1 MASKISPF
9 KSLNTQSND
18 SSIRQLCL
26 WDLLAEATRVP
37 LDAQLWMLF
46 EDLDEAI
53 VNLSIDQQIFVAGE
67 GLAGVGEIVGL
78 RAELHLQEI
87 NYLLHPEQEP
97 VMALDVFD
105 RYVRQSMVVDLE
117 QFCAAPE
124 LPEVERGYTRSVVE
138 PMSEEQVRA
147 EVIAA
152 IHDEKPES
160 PFALAHDEDIGGW
173 SARIGDCLVR
183 CGGSMG
189 FWSIVQATGLK
200 PVEIWLGLL
209 LGAGTLMERS
219 GNGDDEGFY
228 RRDGILVLGIDSF
241 ACATSEAIDLGDGG
255 TILKV

>member
-1 MASKISPF
+1 V
-9 KSLNTQSND
+9 
-18 SSIRQLCL
+18 SSGLVFIRQLSL
-26 WDLLAEATRVP
+26 WDLLAEATRMP
-37 LDAQLWMLF
+37 LDAELSMLF

-53 VNLSIDQQIFVAGE
+53 ANLSIDQQIFVAGE
-67 GLAGVGEIVGL
+67 GLARVGEIVGL
-78 RAELHLQEI
+78 RAEIHLQEI

-124 LPEVERGYTRSVVE
+124 LPEVERGYMRSVVE
-138 PMSEEQVRA
+138 PMSEEEVRA

-152 IHDEKPES
+152 IHDEEPES

-173 SARIGDCLVR
+173 SAMIGDCLMA

-189 FWSIVQATGLK
+189 FWSIVQATGLR
-200 PVEIWLGLL
+200 PVEVWLGLL

-219 GNGDDEGFY
+219 GGGDDEGFY
-228 RRDGILVLGIDSF
+228 RCGGIFVFGSDHHP
-241 ACATSEAIDLGDGG
+241 
-255 TILKV
+255 

>member
-1 MASKISPF
+1 
-9 KSLNTQSND
+9 LNPS
-18 SSIRQLCL
+18 SVGVSSGHVSIRQLSL

-53 VNLSIDQQIFVAGE
+53 AALPTEQQISVAGE
-67 GLAGVGEIVGL
+67 GLARVGEIVGL
-78 RAELHLQEI
+78 RAESYLQEI

-105 RYVRQSMVVDLE
+105 RYVRQSMVVDFE
-117 QFCAAPE
+117 QFCAALE
-124 LPEVERGYTRSVVE
+124 LPEVERGYVRSVVE
-138 PMSEEQVRA
+138 PMSEEEVRA
-147 EVIAA
+147 VVVAA
-152 IHDEKPES
+152 IHDEEPES

-173 SARIGDCLVR
+173 SARIGDCLVG

-228 RRDGILVLGIDSF
+228 GRDGILVLGDRS
-241 ACATSEAIDLGDGG
+241 ALMNYGD
-255 TILKV
+255 

>member
-1 MASKISPF
+1 
-9 KSLNTQSND
+9 LNPS
-18 SSIRQLCL
+18 SVGVSSGHISIRQLSL

-67 GLAGVGEIVGL
+67 GLARVGEIVGL

-117 QFCAAPE
+117 QFCAVPE
-124 LPEVERGYTRSVVE
+124 LPEVERGYVRAAVE
-138 PMSEEQVRA
+138 PMSEEEVRA
-147 EVIAA
+147 VVVAA
-152 IHDEKPES
+152 IHDEEPES

-189 FWSIVQATGLK
+189 LR
-200 PVEIWLGLL
+200 PVEVWLGLL
-209 LGAGTLMERS
+209 LGAGALMERS
-219 GNGDDEGFY
+219 EGGDDEGFY
-228 RRDGILVLGIDSF
+228 RRDGILVLGID
-241 ACATSEAIDLGDGG
+241 E
-255 TILKV
+255 KW

>member
-1 MASKISPF
+1 MASRNSPV
-9 KSLNTQSND
+9 KSSNTQNNAPSGHVP
-18 SSIRQLCL
+18 SILQLSL

-67 GLAGVGEIVGL
+67 GLARVGEIVGL
-78 RAELHLQEI
+78 RAESYLQEI

-124 LPEVERGYTRSVVE
+124 LPEVERGYVRSVVE
-138 PMSEEQVRA
+138 PMSEEEVRA

-152 IHDEKPES
+152 IHDEEPES

-173 SARIGDCLVR
+173 SARIGDCLVA

-189 FWSIVQATGLK
+189 FWSIVEVTGLA
-200 PVEIWLGLL
+200 PVEVLLGLL
-209 LGAGTLMERS
+209 LGGLLIRWGGE
-219 GNGDDEGFY
+219 EFY
-228 RRDGILVLGIDSF
+228 SAPCLSIELT
-241 ACATSEAIDLGDGG
+241 TSEIEL
-255 TILKV
+255 

>member
-1 MASKISPF
+1 MGSKNSPV
-9 KSLNTQSND
+9 KSLNTRSNAP
-18 SSIRQLCL
+18 SGHVPSILQLSL

-53 VNLSIDQQIFVAGE
+53 AGLPIEQQISVAGE
-67 GLAGVGEIVGL
+67 GLARVGEIVGL
-78 RAELHLQEI
+78 RAESYLQEI

-117 QFCAAPE
+117 QFCAAPW
-124 LPEVERGYTRSVVE
+124 LPEVERGYVRAAVE
-138 PMSEEQVRA
+138 PMSEEEVRA

-152 IHDEKPES
+152 IHDEEPES

-173 SARIGDCLVR
+173 SARIGDCLMA

-189 FWSIVQATGLK
+189 FWSIVEVTGLA
-200 PVEIWLGLL
+200 PVEVLLGLL
-209 LGAGTLMERS
+209 LGGLSIGFGAEWDTGE
-219 GNGDDEGFY
+219 NFY
-228 RRDGILVLGIDSF
+228 RGAVIMPCLEVG
-241 ACATSEAIDLGDGG
+241 
-255 TILKV
+255 

>member
-1 MASKISPF
+1 MRMASKNSPV
-9 KSLNTQSND
+9 KSSNTQSNAP
-18 SSIRQLCL
+18 SGHVPSILQLSL

-67 GLAGVGEIVGL
+67 GLARVGEIVGL

-105 RYVRQSMVVDLE
+105 QYVRQSMVVDLE

-124 LPEVERGYTRSVVE
+124 LPEVERGYVRAVVE
-138 PMSEEQVRA
+138 PMSEEEVRA

-152 IHDEKPES
+152 IHDEEPES

-173 SARIGDCLVR
+173 SARIGDCLVA

-189 FWSIVQATGLK
+189 FWSIVEVTGLA
-200 PVEIWLGLL
+200 PVEVLLGLL
-209 LGAGTLMERS
+209 LGGLLISFGAES
-219 GNGDDEGFY
+219 DKEENFY
-228 RRDGILVLGIDSF
+228 RRAVI
-241 ACATSEAIDLGDGG
+241 TPY
-255 TILKV
+255 

>member
-67 GLAGVGEIVGL
+67 GLARVGEIVGL
-78 RAELHLQEI
+78 RAEIHLQEI

-105 RYVRQSMVVDLE
+105 RPWRKRSYRYVRQSMVVDLE
-117 QFCAAPE
+117 QFCADPE
-124 LPEVERGYTRSVVE
+124 LPEVE
-138 PMSEEQVRA
+138 PMSEEEVRA

-152 IHDEKPES
+152 THYEEQES

-173 SARIGDCLVR
+173 SVRIGDCLMA

-189 FWSIVQATGLK
+189 FWSIVQATGLR

-209 LGAGTLMERS
+209 LGAGASMERS
-219 GNGDDEGFY
+219 GVWFW
-228 RRDGILVLGIDSF
+228 GIDSF
-241 ACATSEAIDLGDGG
+241 ARAKGDRP
-255 TILKV
+255 

>member
-1 MASKISPF
+1 VNP
-9 KSLNTQSND
+9 SLVGAPSGD
-18 SSIRQLCL
+18 VSIRQLCL

-53 VNLSIDQQIFVAGE
+53 AALPTEQQIFVAGE
-67 GLAGVGEIVGL
+67 GLARVGEIVGL

-124 LPEVERGYTRSVVE
+124 LPEVERGYVRSVVE
-138 PMSEEQVRA
+138 PMSEEEVRA
-147 EVIAA
+147 VVVAA
-152 IHDEKPES
+152 IHDEEPL
-160 PFALAHDEDIGGW
+160 ALAHDEDIGGW
-173 SARIGDCLVR
+173 SARIGDCLVA

-189 FWSIVQATGLK
+189 FWSIVEVTGLA
-200 PVEIWLGLL
+200 PVEVLLGLL
-209 LGAGTLMERS
+209 LGGLSIAFGAS
-219 GNGDDEGFY
+219 GAIGFGAEWDTEENFY
-228 RRDGILVLGIDSF
+228 RRAVITPG
-241 ACATSEAIDLGDGG
+241 
-255 TILKV
+255 

>member
-1 MASKISPF
+1 
-9 KSLNTQSND
+9 
-18 SSIRQLCL
+18 
-26 WDLLAEATRVP
+26 VP

-67 GLAGVGEIVGL
+67 GLARVGEIVGL

-105 RYVRQSMVVDLE
+105 RYVRQNMVVDLE

-124 LPEVERGYTRSVVE
+124 LPEVERGYVRSVE
-138 PMSEEQVRA
+138 PMSEEEVRA
-147 EVIAA
+147 VVVAA
-152 IHDEKPES
+152 IHDEEPES

-173 SARIGDCLVR
+173 SARIGDCLLA

-189 FWSIVQATGLK
+189 FWSIVTATKLA
-200 PVEIWLGLL
+200 PVEVLLGLL
-209 LGAGTLMERS
+209 LGGLSISFGAES
-219 GNGDDEGFY
+219 DKEENFY
-228 RRDGILVLGIDSF
+228 RRTVI
-241 ACATSEAIDLGDGG
+241 TPY
-255 TILKV
+255 

>member
-1 MASKISPF
+1 
-9 KSLNTQSND
+9 LNPS
-18 SSIRQLCL
+18 SVGVSSGHVSIRQLSL

-53 VNLSIDQQIFVAGE
+53 ADLPIEQQIFVAGE
-67 GLAGVGEIVGL
+67 GLARVGEIVGL
-78 RAELHLQEI
+78 RAEIHLQEI

-124 LPEVERGYTRSVVE
+124 LPEVERGYVRSVVE
-138 PMSEEQVRA
+138 PMSEEEVRA
-147 EVIAA
+147 VVVAA
-152 IHDEKPES
+152 IHDEEPES

-173 SARIGDCLVR
+173 SARIGDCLVA

-189 FWSIVQATGLK
+189 FWSIVEVTELA
-200 PVEIWLGLL
+200 PVEVLLGLL
-209 LGAGTLMERS
+209 LGGLSIAFGAS
-219 GNGDDEGFY
+219 GAIAFGAEWDTGENFY
-228 RRDGILVLGIDSF
+228 RGAVITPCLEVG
-241 ACATSEAIDLGDGG
+241 
-255 TILKV
+255 

>member
-1 MASKISPF
+1 MASKNSPV
-9 KSLNTQSND
+9 KSLNTRSNAP
-18 SSIRQLCL
+18 SGHVPSIRQLCL

-67 GLAGVGEIVGL
+67 GLARVGEIVGL
-78 RAELHLQEI
+78 RAEIHLQEI

-124 LPEVERGYTRSVVE
+124 LPEVERGYVRSVVD
-138 PMSEEQVRA
+138 PMSEEEVRA

-152 IHDEKPES
+152 IYDEELES

-173 SARIGDCLVR
+173 SAKIGDCLVK

-189 FWSIVQATGLK
+189 FWSIVQATGLR
-200 PVEIWLGLL
+200 PVEVWLGLL
-209 LGAGTLMERS
+209 LGAGALMERS
-219 GNGDDEGFY
+219 GGGDDESFY
-228 RRDGILVLGIDSF
+228 ERDGILVEI
-241 ACATSEAIDLGDGG
+241 
-255 TILKV
+255 V

>member
-1 MASKISPF
+1 MASRNSPV
-9 KSLNTQSND
+9 KSSNIQSNAP
-18 SSIRQLCL
+18 SGHVPSILQLSL

-37 LDAQLWMLF
+37 LDTQLWMLF

-67 GLAGVGEIVGL
+67 GLARVGEIVGL
-78 RAELHLQEI
+78 RAEIHLQEI

-124 LPEVERGYTRSVVE
+124 LPEVERGYVRVAME
-138 PMSEEQVRA
+138 PMSEEEVKA

-152 IHDEKPES
+152 LHDEEPES

-173 SARIGDCLVR
+173 SARIGNCLVG

-189 FWSIVQATGLK
+189 FWLIVEVTGLA
-200 PVEIWLGLL
+200 PVEVWLGLL
-209 LGAGTLMERS
+209 LGTGSLMQRS
-219 GNGDDEGFY
+219 GGGDGEGFY
-228 RRDGILVLGIDSF
+228 GRDGILVVGI
-241 ACATSEAIDLGDGG
+241 
-255 TILKV
+255 

>member
-1 MASKISPF
+1 
-9 KSLNTQSND
+9 
-18 SSIRQLCL
+18 
-26 WDLLAEATRVP
+26 LAEATRVP

-67 GLAGVGEIVGL
+67 GLARVGEIVGL
-78 RAELHLQEI
+78 RAEIHLQEI

-124 LPEVERGYTRSVVE
+124 LPEVERGYVRAVVE
-138 PMSEEQVRA
+138 PISEEEMRA
-147 EVIAA
+147 EVVAA
-152 IHDEKPES
+152 IHDEELES

-173 SARIGDCLVR
+173 SSRIGDCLVE

-189 FWSIVQATGLK
+189 FWSIVEVTGLR

-209 LGAGTLMERS
+209 LGTGSSMRRGEI
-219 GNGDDEGFY
+219 GDDEGFY
-228 RRDGILVLGIDSF
+228 KRDGILIVGID
-241 ACATSEAIDLGDGG
+241 L
-255 TILKV
+255 L